1 VSDKSDAIGALEA
14 VRRETMDA
22 IDGIPEGKLVEPA
35 FGTWSVKDVLCHLT
49 SWEQLA
55 VADLQRVSRGH
66 VPQLAT
72 FRGEDVD
79 DWNAGLMRSRNL
91 FPLPQ
96 VMFELEDSRRQ
107 LLAAL
112 NEMPD
117 NLFAA
122 GQMVR
127 MLSDGLV
134 HGEQGH
140 VADIRAWRQQQEV

>member
-1 VSDKSDAIGALEA
+1 MSDKSDAIAALET
-14 VRRETMDA
+14 VRRETLDA
-22 IDGIPEGKLVEPA
+22 IDGVPEEKMAVAA
-35 FGTWSVKDVLCHLT
+35 FGTWSIKDVLCHLT

-66 VPQLAT
+66 IPQLAT
-72 FRGEDVD
+72 FRAQDVD
-79 DWNAGLMRSRNL
+79 DWNACLMRSRNL

-112 NEMPD
+112 KEMPD
-117 NLFAA
+117 NMFAS